1 LASELAGMAKRDSHA
16 RKAKARLRIAPN
28 AGRDVSV
35 PGAELPRTAVFEEA
49 SRFHGELTTM
59 APPRIWEAPIT
70 PTARTRRLRT
80 EALSSWSTK
89 SLARF

>member
-28 AGRDVSV
+28 AGRDGSV
-35 PGAELPRTAVFEEA
+35 PGTGLPRAAVFVEA
-49 SRFHGELTTM
+49 GRFYREQTTM
-59 APPRIWEAPIT
+59 APPQIWAVPIAPTSRPRQLRI
-70 PTARTRRLRT
+70 

-89 SLARF
+89 SLAQF